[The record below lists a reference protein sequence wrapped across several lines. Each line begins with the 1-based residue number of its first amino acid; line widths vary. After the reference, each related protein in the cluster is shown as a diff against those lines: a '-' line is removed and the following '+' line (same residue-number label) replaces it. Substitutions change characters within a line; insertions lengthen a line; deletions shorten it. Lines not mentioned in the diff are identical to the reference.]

1 MSYSSCCASEAS
13 AIMSSRICAAF
24 ITILVK
30 DNGWIFMWITNE
42 RILFEDAFLITL
54 TTKYTQGTEI
64 KVIFLTD
71 VVIETSVA

>member
-1 MSYSSCCASEAS
+1 
-13 AIMSSRICAAF
+13 
-24 ITILVK
+24 
-30 DNGWIFMWITNE
+30 MWITNE

-71 VVIETSVA
+71 VVIETSVAWFQASEEMIQGLGLTCKKLVEIQR